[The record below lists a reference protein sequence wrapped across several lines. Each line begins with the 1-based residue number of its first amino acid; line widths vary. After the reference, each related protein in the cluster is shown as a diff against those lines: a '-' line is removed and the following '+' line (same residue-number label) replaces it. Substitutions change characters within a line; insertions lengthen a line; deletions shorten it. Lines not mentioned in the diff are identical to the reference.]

1 MNVPYNPSLRL
12 RPRPGPTRRPGN
24 TQVADSPIARAL
36 RPIGRVI
43 GLGAAGFCIAALAG
57 CVTSTVQEVREAH
70 TGIGVDDR
78 VVVLGRRHKTSNET
92 ETDFIDCV
100 GDQITGKSDGVDVMR
115 ESEFVD
121 AVFPWFE
128 PLTAPLDVDDLSN
141 VISRPLV
148 AERIDEIGV
157 RYLIW
162 IEGNTERSSES
173 GRLTCNVISGAI
185 PACIGFL
192 SWDSDSNYEA
202 SIWDVRSGVHAGRVS
217 AEASG
222 TSFVPAVVVPIPII
236 ARVRQ
241 SACTGLSDQLHA
253 FLASE
258 S

>member
-1 MNVPYNPSLRL
+1 MRAPSLPL
-12 RPRPGPTRRPGN
+12 
-24 TQVADSPIARAL
+24 ARAL
-36 RPIGRVI
+36 RLV
-43 GLGAAGFCIAALAG
+43 GLGAVGFCAAALAG
-57 CVTSTVQEVREAH
+57 CVTATVQEVREAH
-70 TGIGVDDR
+70 TGIGEDDR
-78 VVVLGRRHKTSNET
+78 VVVLGRRHKSRNET

-100 GDQITGKSDGVDVMR
+100 SEQITRKSDGVNVMS

-128 PLTAPLDVDDLSN
+128 PRTAPLDVSDLSN

-148 AERIDEIGV
+148 AERIEEIGV
-157 RYLIW
+157 RYLVW

-173 GRLTCNVISGAI
+173 GRLTCNIISGAI

-192 SWDSDSNYEA
+192 TWDSDSNYEA
-202 SIWDVRSGVHAGRVS
+202 SIWDVKTGVHAGRVS

-236 ARVRQ
+236 AQVRQ
-241 SACTGLSDQLHA
+241 SACTGLSDQLRA
-253 FLASE
+253 FLVSE

>member
-1 MNVPYNPSLRL
+1 MKSLPLARRL
-12 RPRPGPTRRPGN
+12 WRL
-24 TQVADSPIARAL
+24 V
-36 RPIGRVI
+36 
-43 GLGAAGFCIAALAG
+43 GLGATGLCAMALSG
-57 CVTSTVQEVREAH
+57 CVTATVQQVREAS
-70 TGIGVDDR
+70 TGIGEDDL
-78 VVVLGRRHKTSNET
+78 VVVLGRRHKTSSET
-92 ETDFIDCV
+92 ETDFVDCV
-100 GDQITGKSDGVDVMR
+100 SDQITRKTDAVNVMS
-115 ESEFVD
+115 ESQFVD

-128 PLTAPLDVDDLSN
+128 PRTAPLDVGDLSK

-157 RYLIW
+157 RYLVW
-162 IEGNTERSSES
+162 IEGNTVRSAES
-173 GRLTCNVISGAI
+173 GRLTCNIVSGAI

-202 SIWDVRSGVHAGRVS
+202 SIWDVESGIHAGRVS

-236 ARVRQ
+236 AQVRQ
-241 SACTGLSDQLHA
+241 SACTGLSDQLRE

>member
-1 MNVPYNPSLRL
+1 MKVLLFPTSLARVFRL
-12 RPRPGPTRRPGN
+12 VG
-24 TQVADSPIARAL
+24 
-36 RPIGRVI
+36 IG
-43 GLGAAGFCIAALAG
+43 AMGFCAAALAG
-57 CVTSTVQEVREAH
+57 CVTATVQEVREAR
-70 TGIGVDDR
+70 TGISEDDL
-78 VVVLGRRHKTSNET
+78 VVVLGRRHKTSSET

-100 GDQITGKSDGVDVMR
+100 SEKITRKSNGVNVMS
-115 ESEFVD
+115 EGEFVD

-128 PLTAPLDVDDLSN
+128 PRTAPLDVSDLSN

-157 RYLIW
+157 RYLVW
-162 IEGNTERSSES
+162 IEGNTVRSAES
-173 GRLTCNVISGAI
+173 GRLTCNIVSGTI

-192 SWDSDSNYEA
+192 TWDSDSNYEA
-202 SIWDVRSGVHAGRVS
+202 SIWDVKTGIHAGRVS

-236 ARVRQ
+236 AQVRQ
-241 SACTGLSDQLHA
+241 SACTGLSDQLRA

>member
-1 MNVPYNPSLRL
+1 MRAPSLPL
-12 RPRPGPTRRPGN
+12 
-24 TQVADSPIARAL
+24 ARAL
-36 RPIGRVI
+36 RLVGV
-43 GLGAAGFCIAALAG
+43 GVAGFCAAALAG
-57 CVTSTVQEVREAH
+57 CVTATVQEVREAH
-70 TGIGVDDR
+70 TGIGEDDR
-78 VVVLGRRHKTSNET
+78 VVVLGRRHKSRNET

-100 GDQITGKSDGVDVMR
+100 SKQITRKSDGVNVMS

-128 PLTAPLDVDDLSN
+128 PRTAPLDVSDLSN

-157 RYLIW
+157 RYLVW
-162 IEGNTERSSES
+162 IEGNTERSAES
-173 GRLTCNVISGAI
+173 GRLTCNIISGAI

-192 SWDSDSNYEA
+192 TWDSDSNYEA
-202 SIWDVRSGVHAGRVS
+202 SIWDVKTGVHAGRVS

-236 ARVRQ
+236 AQVRQ
-241 SACTGLSDQLHA
+241 SACTGLSDQLRT
-253 FLASE
+253 FLGSE

>member
-1 MNVPYNPSLRL
+1 MKSFPLTRTLWRL
-12 RPRPGPTRRPGN
+12 
-24 TQVADSPIARAL
+24 V
-36 RPIGRVI
+36 
-43 GLGAAGFCIAALAG
+43 GLGAIGVGAVALSG
-57 CVTSTVQEVREAH
+57 CVTATVQQVREAS
-70 TGIGVDDR
+70 TGIGEDDL

-92 ETDFIDCV
+92 ETDFVDCV
-100 GDQITGKSDGVDVMR
+100 SEQITRKNDAVNVMS
-115 ESEFVD
+115 ESQFVD

-128 PLTAPLDVDDLSN
+128 PLTAPLEVDDLSK

-157 RYLIW
+157 RYLVW
-162 IEGNTERSSES
+162 IEGNTVRSAES
-173 GRLTCNVISGAI
+173 GRLTCNIVSGAI

-202 SIWDVRSGVHAGRVS
+202 SIWDVESGVHAGRVS

-222 TSFVPAVVVPIPII
+222 TSFVPALVVPIPII
-236 ARVRQ
+236 AQVRQ
-241 SACTGLSDQLHA
+241 SACTGLSDQLRA

>member
-1 MNVPYNPSLRL
+1 MSWPKRL
-12 RPRPGPTRRPGN
+12 
-24 TQVADSPIARAL
+24 A
-36 RPIGRVI
+36 
-43 GLGAAGFCIAALAG
+43 GLGAACLCAATLSG
-57 CVTSTVQEVREAH
+57 CVTATVQEVREAH
-70 TGIGVDDR
+70 TGIDAGDR
-78 VVVLGRRHKTSNET
+78 VVVIGRRHKTNSET

-100 GDQITGKSDGVDVMR
+100 SEQITRDDDGVDVM
-115 ESEFVD
+115 SASDFVD

-128 PLTAPLDVDDLSN
+128 PRTAPLDVDDLSN

-162 IEGNTERSSES
+162 VEGHTERTAES

-192 SWDSDSNYEA
+192 SWDNDSNYEA
-202 SIWDVRSGVHAGRVS
+202 SIWDVQTGVHAGRVS
-217 AEASG
+217 AEARG

-241 SACTGLSDQLHA
+241 SACTGLSEQLRA

>member
-1 MNVPYNPSLRL
+1 MKTSIFAFILKPGRL
-12 RPRPGPTRRPGN
+12 VGLGM
-24 TQVADSPIARAL
+24 
-36 RPIGRVI
+36 I
-43 GLGAAGFCIAALAG
+43 GLCAASLSG
-57 CVTSTVQEVREAH
+57 CVTATVQEVREAR
-70 TGIGVDDR
+70 TGISESDR
-78 VVVLGRRHKTSNET
+78 VVVIGRRHKTSSET

-100 GDQITGKSDGVDVMR
+100 SDQITRSSDGVNVMS
-115 ESEFVD
+115 ESAFVD

-128 PLTAPLDVDDLSN
+128 PLTAPLDVDDLST
-141 VISRPLV
+141 VISKPLV

-162 IEGNTERSSES
+162 VEGRTQRTSEA

-192 SWDSDSNYEA
+192 TWDNDSNYEA
-202 SIWDVRSGVHAGRVS
+202 SVWDVKTGINAGRVS

-241 SACTGLSDQLHA
+241 SACTSLSDQLRT
-253 FLASE
+253 FLVSE